1 MSLCAHP
8 PQPYKSLQILYLAN
22 CGWPLD
28 CELKIR
34 YGGCADTSIRNA
46 AKKTLMNTI
55 EQSRITNGRTA
66 RPLDSP
72 ACAAWGRV
80 LGVALLL
87 LSAVPSYAG
96 ARQILDND
104 PATAESS
111 KFSADLLQRGGGS
124 DMVTVIIQHRH
135 MPTDAH
141 LKTMQ
146 GRGATIK
153 SKFPTIRAVTMR
165 VPASMLEELANDPNV
180 AYITPD
186 RQVSMTANPETEE
199 FATALEADVAASQ
212 YALDGSGIG
221 VAVID
226 SGISCYSDLR
236 NANGVYRVVY
246 SQSFLAGDNRTQDW
260 YGHGTFVAGLVG
272 GTGAS
277 SGPANGYPAVYA
289 GMAPNVNLIDLRV
302 LDAFGGGTDSGV
314 IAAIQE
320 AITLKSTYNIRV
332 INMSLGRPIFESYTL
347 DPVDQA
353 VEAAW
358 QAGIVVVVAAG
369 NDGRYSPTDGF
380 GTIGVP
386 ANDPAVITVG
396 ATLTMGTAT
405 RVDDEI
411 ASYSSKGPTAIDHI
425 VKPDLVAPGNHLVSI
440 RDGGSTLDTLYPQ
453 FEVFSSNRNSKYFVL
468 SGTSMATPLVSGA
481 VALMLQQTPSLT
493 PDQVKARLMKT
504 AWKGFGQFTQSTAD
518 NTGIVYSNEYDIF
531 TYGAGYLDVDAA
543 LGNTNLAKG
552 VALSPTAVFNAQND
566 TVTIVN
572 TSDPDFAG
580 ASVVWS
586 ATSVVW
592 GDSVVWG
599 ADEILSDSVVW
610 GATSVVWGSTAVSGD
625 SVVWGATSTLDS
637 SLAALGSDAGDN

>member
-1 MSLCAHP
+1 M
-8 PQPYKSLQILYLAN
+8 
-22 CGWPLD
+22 
-28 CELKIR
+28 
-34 YGGCADTSIRNA
+34 RNA
-46 AKKTLMNTI
+46 AKKTITNTI
-55 EQSRITNGRTA
+55 ELSRITNGRTA
-66 RPLDSP
+66 RVLNSS
-72 ACAAWGRV
+72 ACADWGRV

-87 LSAVPSYAG
+87 FSAVPSYAG
-96 ARQILDND
+96 VRQILDND
-104 PATAESS
+104 TPTS
-111 KFSADLLQRGGGS
+111 KASKLSADLPGRGDGS
-124 DMVTVIIQHRH
+124 GMVTVIVQHRQ

-146 GRGATIK
+146 GRGATIR

-165 VPASMLEELANDPNV
+165 VPASMLAELAKDPNV

-186 RQVSMTANPETEE
+186 RQVRTTANPETEE
-199 FATALEADVAASQ
+199 FATAVEADVAASQ
-212 YALDGSGIG
+212 YALDGTGVG

-236 NANGVYRVVY
+236 NAIGVYRVVY
-246 SQSFLAGDNRTQDW
+246 SQSFLAGNSRTQDW

-277 SGPANGYPAVYA
+277 SGTANGYPAVYA

-302 LDAFGGGTDSGV
+302 LDALGLGTDSGV

-358 QAGIVVVVAAG
+358 KAGIVVVVAAG
-369 NDGRYSPTDGF
+369 NDGRYAPTDGF

-405 RVDDEI
+405 RVDDKI
-411 ASYSSKGPTAIDHI
+411 ASYSSKGPTAIDHL

-440 RDGGSTLDTLYPQ
+440 RDGGSTLDTIYPQ
-453 FEVFSSNRNSKYFVL
+453 FEVFSSNGTSKYFVL
-468 SGTSMATPLVSGA
+468 SGTSMATPIVSGA

-518 NTGIVYSNEYDIF
+518 STGIVYSNEDDIF
-531 TYGAGYLDVDAA
+531 TYGAGYLDIDAA
-543 LGNTNLAKG
+543 LGNTDLATG
-552 VALSPTAVFNAQND
+552 VALSPTAVFNAKND

-572 TSDPDFAG
+572 TTPDSVFAG
-580 ASVVWS
+580 SSVVWG
-586 ATSVVW
+586 AKSVVW

-599 ADEILSDSVVW
+599 ADQILSDSVVW
-610 GATSVVWGSTAVSGD
+610 GAASVVWGSTAVAGD
-625 SVVWGATSTLDS
+625 SVVWGATSTLNS
-637 SLAALGSDAGDN
+637 SLAAFGSDAGDN